1 MVGGQAIDLAAVG
14 QPAPADAPDAAAA
27 LEDMHGRKTGALIR
41 AAAVMGALLVG
52 ADARLVDAIDVYA
65 RELGLAFQIVDDI
78 LDVEGSAD
86 ALGKTAGKD
95 AAAHKATYV
104 SLHGV
109 ERARAMAD
117 GLLADALAA
126 LVPLGT
132 RAALL
137 EALARQIVHRHS

>member
-1 MVGGQAIDLAAVG
+1 VL
-14 QPAPADAPDAAAA
+14 DATEDAA
-27 LEDMHGRKTGALIR
+27 H
-41 AAAVMGALLVG
+41 
-52 ADARLVDAIDVYA
+52 
-65 RELGLAFQIVDDI
+65 
-78 LDVEGSAD
+78 
-86 ALGKTAGKD
+86 LGKTAGKD